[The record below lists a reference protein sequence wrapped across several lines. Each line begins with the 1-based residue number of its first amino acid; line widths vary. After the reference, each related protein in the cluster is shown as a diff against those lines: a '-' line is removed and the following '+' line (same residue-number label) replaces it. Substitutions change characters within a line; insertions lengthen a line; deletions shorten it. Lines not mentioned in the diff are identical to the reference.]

1 MRWFFI
7 IALLASNLAWS
18 DSQELFVPS
27 TREQLTRVELFE
39 FTSLQKQSEAMAL
52 AKSLR
57 CPQCQNQNLVESNS
71 PIALDLRLMVFEMI
85 NQGQSQQEVIQYM
98 TERYGDFVLYKPPFT
113 LRHAIL
119 WCLPVLVLVI
129 FIFRASTRIVRKK
142 HGSAEGEN

>member
-7 IALLASNLAWS
+7 IALLASNSAWS
-18 DSQELFVPS
+18 DSQALFVPS
-27 TREQLTRVELFE
+27 TEEQLTRVELFE
-39 FTSLQKQSEAMAL
+39 FTSLQKQSDAIAL

-85 NQGQSQQEVIQYM
+85 NQGQSKQEVIQYM

-129 FIFRASTRIVRKK
+129 FVYRSSVRIANERSKNTDC
-142 HGSAEGEN
+142 E